1 MEAGFYS
8 RSLDEVLQAYFASC
22 DQRLPLD
29 QLRRELAV
37 TGERVSALHF
47 RHLTIEKASLMKA
60 FSKAMPVLSHFTSLE
75 ISDCYIAEDCWYYL
89 AKGLR
94 SLTAIESISVL
105 DDDFSPNK
113 ADCLCMAV
121 ESMPKLIYLELSGR
135 ELSLP
140 TCRVLCAQLPKL
152 SALRTLNVN
161 VTDLGYGQVD
171 LCRALR
177 FMPQLRNLF
186 LFKVELRKKKGLK
199 KLSKSLAS
207 SALEKLD
214 LSANDLSK
222 RWGLLVPALTQLPQ
236 LWFLRLSSC
245 QLYDAHLVQ
254 LSRSLP
260 ALQALRELDLS
271 YNELRFLSVDL
282 KSSGIALLPS
292 LTTLNL
298 EWNLASEGTLASLLL
313 QLPMLPKLE
322 ALGLNCR
329 FFTEQSYSVLLAVLP
344 SLLRLKS
351 VFSILESDGNALV
364 YRLDTIFDCYYTRP

>member
-1 MEAGFYS
+1 MESCYS
-8 RSLDEVLQAYFASC
+8 RSLDEILQMYFATSE
-22 DQRLPLD
+22 QRMSLE
-29 QLRRELAV
+29 QLRKELTAA
-37 TGERVSALHF
+37 GERASALHF

-60 FSKAMPVLSHFTSLE
+60 FSKAMPVLHHFTSLE

-105 DDDFSPNK
+105 DDDFSANK

-121 ESMPKLIYLELSGR
+121 ECMPRLTYLELSGR
-135 ELSLP
+135 ELALP

-152 SALRTLNVN
+152 ASLRTLNLN
-161 VTDLGYGQVD
+161 LTDLGYGQAD

-186 LFKVELRKKKGLK
+186 LFKVELGKKKGLK
-199 KLSKSLAS
+199 KLSKSITC

-254 LSRSLP
+254 LGRSLP
-260 ALQALRELDLS
+260 ALQTLRELDLS

-282 KSSGIALLPS
+282 KTAGITALPS

-298 EWNLASEGTLASLLL
+298 EWNLASESTLSTLML
-313 QLPMLPKLE
+313 QLPLLPKLE
-322 ALGLNCR
+322 ALGLHCR
-329 FFTEQSYSVLLAVLP
+329 FFTERCYSVLLTVLP
-344 SLLRLKS
+344 TLLSLKS
-351 VFSILESDGNALV
+351 VFSILESDGSPLV
-364 YRLDTIFDCYYTRP
+364 YRLETIFDCYYTRT